1 VDIHGSGVVSPG
13 VARGGRRIRIPEG
26 SEKRLVNFFFLPR
39 PKLLGGKSVSQL
51 SYGLCAAVV
60 GRHAE
65 ALNQMR

>member
-1 VDIHGSGVVSPG
+1 MVPVLSALGSREEGV
-13 VARGGRRIRIPEG
+13 G
-26 SEKRLVNFFFLPR
+26 SEFLKGLKSGWSTFFFLPR